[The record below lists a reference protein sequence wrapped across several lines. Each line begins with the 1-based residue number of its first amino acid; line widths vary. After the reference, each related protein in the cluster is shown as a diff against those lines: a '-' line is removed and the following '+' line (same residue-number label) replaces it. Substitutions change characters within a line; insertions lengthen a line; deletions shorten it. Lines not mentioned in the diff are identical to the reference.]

1 MKERQFD
8 VDTLNVASL
17 ILKDSMGC
25 MIKSLDNPQC
35 QKMIGP
41 MEADDFRVNGVPVPG
56 SSSPIG
62 LLDASWNIGMLIR
75 WLDYND
81 CFLAEEWGHPSDN
94 LGGFLAASYHVSSKG
109 KKVTVLNVFQAMA
122 KAHEIQG
129 VLSFSNSLNRAWYDY
144 VFFVKNA
151 SSALSQEFFG

>member
-1 MKERQFD
+1 WSSD
-8 VDTLNVASL
+8 VCSSDL
-17 ILKDSMGC
+17 
-25 MIKSLDNPQC
+25 
-35 QKMIGP
+35 GP

-94 LGGFLAASYHVSSKG
+94 LGGILAASYHVSSKG
-109 KKVTVLNVFQAMA
+109 KKVTVLNVLQAMV

-129 VLSFSNSLNRAWYDY
+129 VLSLSNSLT
-144 VFFVKNA
+144 VPGTIMSF
-151 SSALSQEFFG
+151 S